1 MENLLDTI
9 YYIRSSLR
17 KFLELLLSFVVQ
29 EFSQNTSEKPNCGM
43 PYYNSPTKLLT
54 SFLQE

>member
-43 PYYNSPTKLLT
+43 PYYIY
-54 SFLQE
+54 E